1 MALPSSGAVSLG
13 DVRTEFRLGTGA
25 ISMVDTYGFESGM
38 PTSGE
43 FGMDDYHS
51 VTATTEFKWGWNGDT
66 GNVPTTDGL
75 HSFTWKANTNGT
87 VYLRL
92 MGINGDWR
100 PTETGCVPTGC
111 GYPNCSGSWDYRSVN
126 TTALGQSKGGR
137 YAYDYGDPGTCG
149 DQQCRLGN
157 TGGTTTH
164 TITGIVAG
172 QNYTI
177 VIPVKPMHNAAW
189 MYSGYVRIGRDAQVA
204 QGF

>member
-1 MALPSSGAVSLG
+1 MALPASGNSISLG
-13 DVRTEFRLGTGA
+13 QVRTEFSLDNA
-25 ISMVDTYGFESGM
+25 INMSKCYGFETGM

-43 FGMDDYHS
+43 FSLSDYHG

-66 GNVPTTDGL
+66 GRVPTGVGD
-75 HSFTWKANTNGT
+75 HSYTWKANTEGT

-100 PTETGCVPTGC
+100 PTQTGCVPTGC
-111 GYPNCSGSWDYRSVN
+111 CSPSCSGEWNHTAVN

-137 YAYDYGDPGTCG
+137 HVKDYCG
-149 DQQCRLGN
+149 GGCAEQHARLVN

-177 VIPVKPMHNAAW
+177 VVPIRSMHQTAW
-189 MYSGYVRIGRDAQVA
+189 HYSGYVRIGRDAQVA
-204 QGF
+204 EGW